1 MVMTNTAIFST
12 SSISPQ
18 SAFFGGIIA
27 QEIVKFTG
35 KYSPLKQWLFYDI
48 FEAIPE
54 GEVDRTPQ
62 NSRYDDQIK
71 IFGKDIQ
78 EKLGN
83 IKTFMVGAGALGCEF
98 IKAFSLMGVGCG
110 PEGKV

>member
-1 MVMTNTAIFST
+1 
-12 SSISPQ
+12 
-18 SAFFGGIIA
+18 
-27 QEIVKFTG
+27 
-35 KYSPLKQWLFYDI
+35 LFYDI

>member
-1 MVMTNTAIFST
+1 MAQSLNDEAKQKEGLSVESIDEMVMTNTAIFST

-71 IFGKDIQ
+71 IFGKDI
-78 EKLGN
+78 
-83 IKTFMVGAGALGCEF
+83 
-98 IKAFSLMGVGCG
+98 
-110 PEGKV
+110 